1 MNNRLLLSM
10 AAATLGI
17 LPIACGDSSSS
28 AEGSAEASSYA
39 VGFRVMNNDATT
51 ADYVLTIPSLDTG
64 VISVEN
70 QGIEQTG
77 WRYMGAF
84 GNILYS
90 VGYYNDNNF
99 ISYAAD
105 ESGVLRETG
114 RFAFENTLDLFGDI
128 DATTLLAMEVPRVAF
143 TPRVFHV
150 IDMSKTA
157 IAKKLTDSIYVN
169 HADSLVAWPTAMTYR
184 DGKVFI
190 PFYQL
195 HARGDFSTPSTD
207 TAFIAVY
214 SWPDLKQEKVIK
226 DNRMGPIGVYG
237 ARNGSV
243 LTSSGDLYAFSSGAK
258 AAGFTTQQKHSG
270 ILRVAKGSTEF
281 DASYFWDVE
290 EATGG
295 KKVVWMA
302 PIAGEKV
309 LMRLVT
315 DDSVIWGAY
324 GNELICQLA
333 IADLSAKTIEVISD
347 IPLHRGGYVGYTHI
361 ENGKAYM
368 SINTGS
374 EASLWAIDVN
384 TGKASRGAKI
394 AGYEIPMIVDLR

>member
-10 AAATLGI
+10 AAATMGI

-243 LTSSGDLYAFSSGAK
+243 LTASGDLYAFSSGAK

-290 EATGG
+290 E
-295 KKVVWMA
+295 KQ
-302 PIAGEKV
+302 P
-309 LMRLVT
+309 
-315 DDSVIWGAY
+315 
-324 GNELICQLA
+324 LA
-333 IADLSAKTIEVISD
+333 KRWCGCLLLPVK
-347 IPLHRGGYVGYTHI
+347 R
-361 ENGKAYM
+361 
-368 SINTGS
+368 
-374 EASLWAIDVN
+374 
-384 TGKASRGAKI
+384 R
-394 AGYEIPMIVDLR
+394 